1 MKMKSNLTRREM
13 LLGSAGAVAGLT
25 FLSSC
30 TPGAQ
35 KSGCCKKV
43 FKAKGFK
50 IGACDWSIGKGCDV
64 EAMRVAKELNLDGV
78 QVSLGSYENNMHLRK
93 PEVQQAYFDAC
104 KKYDVEVASI
114 AIGALNDYP
123 YKSDGAAEEWVWDCV
138 DVAKAMNQKV
148 ILRAF
153 FGKGDLKN
161 DKAGVD
167 EVVRRLKKV
176 APKAEKAGVYLA
188 VESTLNAQEHMD
200 IIDRVGSSA
209 VKVYY
214 DVGNSDEA
222 GYGIYKE
229 IRFLGDNICE
239 FHAKDYEYIFGK
251 GKVDFVKV
259 RQAMDD
265 IGYRGWIQIEGAQPL
280 GMMESY
286 RQDEQYLRSVFPRKV

>member
-1 MKMKSNLTRREM
+1 MKSNLTRREM

-30 TPGAQ
+30 TLESQ
-35 KSGCCKKV
+35 KTGGCKKV
-43 FKAKGFK
+43 SKAKGFK
-50 IGACDWSIGKGCDV
+50 IGACDWSLGKGCDV

-93 PEVQQAYFDAC
+93 SEVQQAYFDAC
-104 KKYDVEVASI
+104 KKYDVEVGSI
-114 AIGALNDYP
+114 AIGALNNYP
-123 YKSDGAAEEWVWDCV
+123 YKSDAIAEEWVWDCV

-148 ILRAF
+148 ILLAF

-188 VESTLNAQEHMD
+188 VESTLNAEEHMD

-209 VKVYY
+209 IKVYY
-214 DVGNSDEA
+214 DVGNSHGA
-222 GYGIYKE
+222 GYDIYKE

-259 RQAMDD
+259 REAMDD
-265 IGYRGWIQIEGAQPL
+265 IGYRGWIQIEGECPL

-286 RQDEQYLRSVFPRKV
+286 RQDEQYLKSVFPHKA

>member
-1 MKMKSNLTRREM
+1 MKSNLTRREM
-13 LLGSAGAVAGLT
+13 LLGSAGAVAGMT

-30 TPGAQ
+30 TPG
-35 KSGCCKKV
+35 SKKTDSCRKV
-43 FKAKGFK
+43 SKTEGFK
-50 IGACDWSIGKGCDV
+50 IGACDWSLGKGCDV

-104 KKYDVEVASI
+104 KKYDVEVGSI
-114 AIGALNDYP
+114 AIGALNGYP
-123 YKSDGAAEEWVWDCV
+123 YKSDAIAEEWVWDSV

-148 ILRAF
+148 ILLAF

-188 VESTLNAQEHMD
+188 VESTLNAEEHMD

-214 DVGNSDEA
+214 DVGNSHA
-222 GYGIYKE
+222 GGYDIYKE
-229 IRFLGDNICE
+229 IRFLGSNICE
-239 FHAKDYEYIFGK
+239 FHAKDYEFIFGQ
-251 GKVDFVKV
+251 GNVDFVKV

-280 GMMESY
+280 GMEESY
-286 RQDEQYLRSVFPRKV
+286 RLNEKYLRTVFPLKV

>member
-1 MKMKSNLTRREM
+1 MKSDITRREM
-13 LLGSAGAVAGLT
+13 LLCSIGSVAGLA

-30 TPGAQ
+30 TESQ
-35 KSGCCKKV
+35 KAGGCKKV
-43 FKAKGFK
+43 CKAKGFK
-50 IGACDWSIGKGCDV
+50 IGACDWSLGKGCDV

-78 QVSLGSYENNMHLRK
+78 QVSLGNYDNKMHLRR
-93 PEVQQAYFDAC
+93 PEIQRAYLDAC
-104 KKYDVEVASI
+104 KKYDVEIASI
-114 AIGALNDYP
+114 AIGTLNEYP
-123 YKSDGAAEEWVWDCV
+123 YKSDAIAEEWVWDSV

-148 ILRAF
+148 ILLAF

-161 DKAGVD
+161 DKAGID

-188 VESTLNAQEHMD
+188 VESTLNAEDHMD
-200 IIDRVGSSA
+200 IVDRVGSSA

-214 DVGNSDEA
+214 DVGNSYWA
-222 GYGIYKE
+222 GYDIYKE

-239 FHAKDYEYIFGK
+239 FHAKDSESIFGK

-259 RQAMDD
+259 REAMDD

-280 GMMESY
+280 GMEESY
-286 RQDEQYLRSVFPRKV
+286 RQDEQYLRTIFPQKA

>member
-1 MKMKSNLTRREM
+1 MKSNITRREM
-13 LLGSAGAVAGLT
+13 LLGSAGAIAGIA

-30 TPGAQ
+30 TPESQ
-35 KSGCCKKV
+35 KSNCCGKV
-43 FKAKGFK
+43 SRPEGFK
-50 IGACDWSIGKGCDV
+50 IGACDWSLGKRSDV

-78 QVSLGSYENNMHLRK
+78 QISLGTYGNKMNLRK
-93 PEVQQAYFDAC
+93 PEIQQAYFDAC
-104 KKYDVEVASI
+104 KKYDVEVGSI
-114 AIGALNDYP
+114 AIGELNNYP
-123 YKSDGAAEEWVWDCV
+123 YKSDALAEEWVWDSV
-138 DVAKAMNQKV
+138 DVAQAMGQKV
-148 ILRAF
+148 ILLAF

-167 EVVRRLKKV
+167 EVVRRLKRV

-188 VESTLNAQEHMD
+188 VESTLSAEEHMD

-214 DVGNSDEA
+214 DVSNSHEG
-222 GYGIYKE
+222 GYDIYKE
-229 IRFLGDNICE
+229 IRFLGFYICE

-265 IGYRGWIQIEGAQPL
+265 IGYRGWIQIEGAHPL

-286 RQDEQYLRSVFPRKV
+286 RQDEQYLRTVFPPKV